1 MRVSSFPV
9 SLLPA
14 PRSALGLS
22 AAALPPSPAGPALLR
37 ASRLLRC
44 PRPLLPP
51 LCSGPLQLQLL
62 LPGLTLLPLQ
72 RSSDLR
78 PVRVSYLKSY
88 PINPIP
94 PRSSFV
100 SQVLP
105 FCPCGLR
112 SFSQHLSLLLSLFS
126 CSVVSDS
133 AVSWTAARQLSLSF
147 TISWSFLKLMSV
159 ELVQFSSVSQSCL
172 TLCDPMDCSTPGL
185 PVHHQLPECTQT
197 HVH

>member
-1 MRVSSFPV
+1 MLAGS
-9 SLLPA
+9 PA
-14 PRSALGLS
+14 PSV
-22 AAALPPSPAGPALLR
+22 
-37 ASRLLRC
+37 SRGTEPILV
-44 PRPLLPP
+44 
-51 LCSGPLQLQLL
+51 PLQLQLL

-172 TLCDPMDCSTPGL
+172 TLCDPMDCSSPAF
-185 PVHHQLPECTQT
+185 PVLHYFLELSQT
-197 HVH
+197 HVR